1 MVNSVQQQVDAYES
15 AGVGA
20 LQQMQKLDPKMV
32 VGIALEN
39 LEQGLKADQR
49 AKSMSNAN
57 VGPSV
62 IDKKLMGLGGLGL
75 GQQEALNTARPGT
88 QIRGQQLQAN
98 QLAQA
103 MQRAQKRPAGG
114 IASMPM
120 MRNQMRRM
128 AASGGIIGY
137 APGGDVEDNNF
148 SRHEFMY
155 GPILRNLGIGPKY
168 DFGGGLNEDFMNR
181 ARRRAAEEKYGPDA
195 AMPVGKGQPIPML
208 MQKYGSEKVMEF
220 LKKEKELKDIE
231 GNVAPERIKD
241 FEMMKANIE
250 SLFDPEM
257 IRAIR
262 RTRSGPDEVELAGG
276 GEIQKYAGHDGSLV
290 NDTTVDASRLRD
302 LTPEELSE
310 ADRLQR
316 IADRIEEERQA
327 QARRDADKV
336 AAKIRKDLAR
346 QQSGEISQTIK
357 DATGAS
363 IDFIKDAGLGAISA
377 GIDAGGRAIDYGL
390 EALNIPTTDE
400 ERSRRMFNN
409 MFPEAADAIAAETR
423 DPAAAQ
429 NEIKPKDE
437 QKFITDPSL
446 GDVLLQLQTGPVR
459 PEKDKTE
466 AGLQPERTPM
476 ADKIFSFLETL
487 GDFSGAPKG
496 YEAATFLGRRRERA
510 KDEADRQAQVD
521 LLDREL
527 EGRFDLMKEQE
538 RVRAEAARGK
548 SLAEYAAEYLDPV
561 SLSLSPEVDAER
573 RRLRKEAGE
582 GFLASP
588 TDFLR
593 DAEEEEIERQL
604 ATEFIPLLREEKL
617 RDYKALL
624 DAYTGSAGLPG
635 IPSSPAV
642 QEYSEYRPST
652 E

>member
-15 AGVGA
+15 AGIGA

-49 AKSMSNAN
+49 AKSMPNAN

-98 QLAQA
+98 RLAQA
-103 MQRAQKRPAGG
+103 IQRAQKRPEGG

-137 APGGDVEDNNF
+137 APGGDVEGNNF

-155 GPILRNLGIGPKY
+155 GPILRKLGLGPKY

-181 ARRRAAEEKYGPDA
+181 AKRRAAEEKYGPDA
-195 AMPVGKGQPIPML
+195 AMPVGSGQPIPML

-231 GNVAPERIKD
+231 GNVAPERRKD

-276 GEIQKYAGHDGSLV
+276 GVIGFQNRGLV

-302 LTPEELSE
+302 LTPEERSE
-310 ADRLQR
+310 ADRLQM
-316 IADRIEEERQA
+316 IADRIEEEKQA

-336 AAKIRKDLAR
+336 AAKIKKDLAR
-346 QQSGEISQTIK
+346 QQSAEISQAIR
-357 DATGAS
+357 DRTGAT

-446 GDVLLQLQTGPVR
+446 GDVLKQLQTGPVR

-510 KDEADRQAQVD
+510 KDEADRQTQFD

-561 SLSLSPEVDAER
+561 SLSLSPEVDIER
-573 RRLRKEAGE
+573 QRLRKEAGE

-604 ATEFIPLLREEKL
+604 ATEFIPQLRERKL

-624 DAYTGSAGLPG
+624 DAYTASAGLGLPATL
-635 IPSSPAV
+635 SSPAV